1 MSLFICPLCSTNRE
15 FSTFLKLFRH
25 ITVFHQNEPRFEI
38 TCNLDVSCGVSY
50 RTYSAYKSH
59 VYRHH
64 ANHLHA
70 TQEITTNSNIISN
83 NNLQHNNQDFIGE
96 NDDPHVFEDH
106 VESDLLNSE
115 DEEDNHYTTL
125 LPSNN
130 NREKNLREEFF
141 LPKNT
146 TNAISTYIVTLINHL
161 EVLLE
166 EKAFVNQSDI
176 LSSTQTSNEMVVDLQ
191 TVKKTMSEISNEIQ
205 NTTRN
210 EYQFI
215 KNCQKYFDYHAP
227 EDIPISTDHEQLEHG
242 YYIPIHKTLS
252 SVLCS
257 KDFSIQIIESIQQ
270 QKIAV
275 EKDDDLMLSF
285 RDSTFGCRIDDDSL
299 MIQLYMDDI
308 GLTNPIGAKKDQHKM
323 AMIYFSLEDTP
334 EQYRSQLDCIY
345 LVGLCPTSILKEVT
359 ESTDVTE
366 SNESTESTE
375 SNEVT
380 ESTDVTESTE
390 SNESTESTESNEV
403 TESTDVTESN
413 ESTDVTDVPEST
425 DVTEFTESKDVTES
439 KDFTGSKE
447 VNEVN
452 QWNE

>member
-130 NREKNLREEFF
+130 NREKNVLSMSDIKRSYISFILQLREEFF

-334 EQYRSQLDCIY
+334 SIQIIESIQQQKIAVEKDDDLMLSFRDSTFGCRIDDDSLMIQLYMDDIGLTNPIGAKKDQHKMAMIYFSLEDTPEQYRSQLDCIY
-345 LVGLCPTSILKEVT
+345 LVGLCPTSILKVKYLIEI
-359 ESTDVTE
+359 
-366 SNESTESTE
+366 N
-375 SNEVT
+375 
-380 ESTDVTESTE
+380 
-390 SNESTESTESNEV
+390 
-403 TESTDVTESN
+403 
-413 ESTDVTDVPEST
+413 
-425 DVTEFTESKDVTES
+425 
-439 KDFTGSKE
+439 
-447 VNEVN
+447 
-452 QWNE
+452 